1 MKPEKPKE
9 AVMPSAT
16 PSTMAEELRQ
26 LRRREPF
33 QPFRVHVKNGET
45 YDVLDALEFGVG
57 GDVFVGL
64 TVHDPNDSDKDY
76 PVSLSMGE
84 VVRIETDRTV
94 ADKWPLFITRAGRV
108 IPLICY
114 KGRRIQVRPDAIRK
128 LLRKRPFFPFRV
140 YVSDGAT
147 YDVTHPEA
155 GWVSGMILNV
165 HVRPTGLTDGPGQ
178 RHANLPDSRY
188 AH

>member
-1 MKPEKPKE
+1 
-9 AVMPSAT
+9 MPSAT

-84 VVRIETDRTV
+84 VVRIELIE
-94 ADKWPLFITRAGRV
+94 PSPINGR
-108 IPLICY
+108 
-114 KGRRIQVRPDAIRK
+114 
-128 LLRKRPFFPFRV
+128 
-140 YVSDGAT
+140 S
-147 YDVTHPEA
+147 
-155 GWVSGMILNV
+155 S
-165 HVRPTGLTDGPGQ
+165 
-178 RHANLPDSRY
+178 
-188 AH
+188 